1 VILTTAYTDYALEGY
16 EHDVIDYLLKPVS
29 FERFYK
35 AIEKARKSIE
45 TGAVQKV
52 ITENNSES
60 NAVLLFVVQ
69 NPRQDFK
76 KKRVVKKK

>member
-45 TGAVQKV
+45 TGARKGGGCLEK
-52 ITENNSES
+52 IFPGT
-60 NAVLLFVVQ
+60 AL
-69 NPRQDFK
+69 RI
-76 KKRVVKKK
+76 

>member
-45 TGAVQKV
+45 TGARKGGGCLEE
-52 ITENNSES
+52 I
-60 NAVLLFVVQ
+60 F
-69 NPRQDFK
+69 PRTAL
-76 KKRVVKKK
+76 RI